1 MLVDP
6 KLLRKFFA
14 VGAVGAGLVAAGF
27 YLRSIM
33 HWQGKPGQVPQVIAP
48 NLQQDA
54 KHFTWTR
61 SDGQKKLLTIRAETV
76 QQFKEGDRYE
86 LHDASIILYGRD
98 GSRSDQIYG
107 SDFQYD
113 KSSGEVVAKG
123 EVEIDLAANSPVAG
137 ASGPVA
143 QVTKSVVH
151 LKTSGLT
158 FNENTGLA
166 QTSERIEFRI
176 PDASGSALGAT
187 YDSRANLLTL
197 KSAVKVVTTGK
208 QKANISGESAAIL
221 RSPDRI
227 IMQKARIE
235 QTSRVV
241 ETDKLTVMLRTDNT
255 VEKILG
261 SGSVRAQREGPKGYE
276 MTAPEGELSLDANSQ
291 PRTGALSGG
300 VSMVGRGETPSQGKA
315 GRLLLA
321 FGGKGKLDKV
331 RAEDSV
337 DFQQGPAGKSQEIQA
352 AAVDLY
358 LHDGKTLDKA
368 VTSSGP
374 ARIVL
379 AQGTTKSEISAGQFD
394 GRFGQENRL
403 KSIFGSP
410 NASIVSTSPGQI
422 DRMSSSREVLATF
435 NAKGEMVSAEQ
446 NGDFHYEQGDRKGW
460 ADHARYNPG
469 DESFLLTGSPR
480 LVQADSSVTAD
491 SIQINRK
498 NDTAYGQGNVKS
510 TYNQKPQANS
520 GAATAGAMLA
530 SGGDPIHVTG
540 SSVTASRSSGTARY
554 TAARLWRGADIVEAP
569 TIVFDQPH
577 RSLQA
582 QGNKSARV
590 ASVFVQPEKSGKTT
604 PVHVTADKLTYVDS
618 ERKAVYSGNVLVQ
631 IEGGTITADTAE
643 AWLTP
648 RGWLAGTQS
657 GSQLDRIV
665 AQGDIKI
672 EQTSRKATGAQ
683 LMYSAGE
690 EKFVLTGSP
699 GRPPSIFDAEQ
710 GQISGDSLTFFT
722 HDGRVLVGSGK
733 SSQSSIPTKV
743 HDASTK

>member
-1 MLVDP
+1 MEAMALDP

-14 VGAVGAGLVAAGF
+14 VGAAGAALVAAGF
-27 YLRSIM
+27 YLRSIV
-33 HWQGKPGQVPQVIAP
+33 HSRGQPGQVPQVIAP

-54 KHFTWTR
+54 KHFTVTR
-61 SDGQKKLLTIRAETV
+61 SDRQKKLFTVRAETF

-113 KSSGEVVAKG
+113 KTTGEVVAQG
-123 EVEIDLAANSPVAG
+123 EVQIDLAANSPVAG

-151 LKTSGLT
+151 LKTSGLA
-158 FNENTGLA
+158 FNENTGMA
-166 QTSERIEFRI
+166 QTSEKIEFRI
-176 PDASGSALGAT
+176 PDASGSAVGAI
-187 YDSRANLLTL
+187 YDSRANVLTL
-197 KSAVKVVTTGK
+197 RSAVKLTTTGK
-208 QKANISGESAAIL
+208 QKANITGQSATIV

-227 IMQKARIE
+227 LIQKARIE
-235 QTSRVV
+235 QAPRVV
-241 ETDKLTVMLRTDNT
+241 ETDKLTVMLRADNT

-261 SGSVRAQREGPKGYE
+261 TGSVRATREGPAGFE
-276 MTAPEGELSLDANSQ
+276 MTAPEGELSMDSNSQ
-291 PRTGALSGG
+291 PLNGSLSGG
-300 VSMVGRGETPSQGKA
+300 VSMVSRGETPSQGKA
-315 GRLLLA
+315 GRLLLS
-321 FGGKGKLDKV
+321 FGAKGKLDKV

-337 DFQQGPAGKSQEIQA
+337 NFQQGPPGKSQEIQA

-358 LHDGKTLDKA
+358 VRDGRVIDKA

-374 ARIVL
+374 AKVVV
-379 AQGTTKSEISAGQFD
+379 AQDTTRSEITAGKFD
-394 GRFGQENRL
+394 AKFGQQNRL

-410 NASIVSTSPGQI
+410 DASIVSTTPGQI
-422 DRMSSSREVLATF
+422 DRVTNSREVLANF
-435 NAKGEMVSAEQ
+435 NARGEMVSAEQ
-446 NGDFHYEQGDRKGW
+446 NGDFRYQQGDRKGW
-460 ADHARYNPG
+460 ADHARYNTS
-469 DESFLLTGSPR
+469 DETFLLTGSPR
-480 LVQADSSVTAD
+480 VVQADSSLTAD

-498 NDTAYGQGNVKS
+498 NDTAFGQGNVKS
-510 TYNQKPQANS
+510 TYNQKPQSN
-520 GAATAGAMLA
+520 GAMMA
-530 SGGDPIHVTG
+530 SGDAIHVTG

-569 TIVFDQPH
+569 IIIFDQPH

-618 ERKAVYSGNVLVQ
+618 ERKAVYSGNVVVQ
-631 IEGGTITADTAE
+631 IEGGTISADTAE
-643 AWLTP
+643 AF
-648 RGWLAGTQS
+648 LAARTGQAGGQS
-657 GSQLDRIV
+657 ASQLERIV

-672 EQTSRKATGAQ
+672 EQTGRKATGSQ
-683 LMYSAGE
+683 LVYSAGE
-690 EKFVLTGSP
+690 EKFVLTGSQ
-699 GRPPSIFDAEQ
+699 GRLPSIFDAEQ
-710 GQISGDSLTFFT
+710 GQITGDSLTFFT

-743 HDASTK
+743 QDASTK

>member
-1 MLVDP
+1 MKAMALDP

-14 VGAVGAGLVAAGF
+14 VGAVGAALVAAGF
-27 YLRSIM
+27 YLRSIV
-33 HWQGKPGQVPQVIAP
+33 HSQGVAPGQVPQVIAP

-54 KHFTWTR
+54 KHFTATQ
-61 SDGQKKLLTIRAETV
+61 SDGQKKLFTVRAETF

-113 KSSGEVVAKG
+113 KTSGEIIAQG
-123 EVEIDLAANSPVAG
+123 EVQIDLAANSPVAG

-158 FNENTGLA
+158 FNQNTGMA
-166 QTSERIEFRI
+166 KTGERIEFRI
-176 PDASGSALGAT
+176 PDASGSAVGAI
-187 YDSRANLLTL
+187 YDSRANVLTL
-197 KSAVKVVTTGK
+197 QSAVKLTTTGK
-208 QKANISGESAAIL
+208 QKADITGQSATIV

-227 IMQKARIE
+227 LIQKARIE
-235 QTSRVV
+235 QAPRVV
-241 ETDKLTVMLRTDNT
+241 ETDKLTVMLRADNT

-261 SGSVRAQREGPKGYE
+261 TGSVRAMREGPAGFE
-276 MTAPEGELSLDANSQ
+276 MMAPEGELSMDSNSQ
-291 PRTGALSGG
+291 PRNGSLSGG
-300 VSMVGRGETPSQGKA
+300 VSMVSRGETPSQGKA
-315 GRLLLA
+315 GKLLLS
-321 FGGKGKLDKV
+321 FGAKGKLDKV
-331 RAEDSV
+331 RAEDFV
-337 DFQQGPAGKSQEIQA
+337 NFQQGASGKSQEIQA

-358 LHDGKTLDKA
+358 IRDGKVIDKA
-368 VTSSGP
+368 ATSSGP
-374 ARIVL
+374 AKIVVT
-379 AQGTTKSEISAGQFD
+379 QDTTRSEITAGQFD
-394 GRFGQENRL
+394 AKFGQQNRV

-410 NASIVSTSPGQI
+410 DARVVSTTPGQI
-422 DRMSSSREVLATF
+422 DRVTNSREVLASF

-446 NGDFHYEQGDRKGW
+446 NGDFRYQQGDRKGW
-460 ADHARYNPG
+460 ADHSRYNTS

-480 LVQADSSVTAD
+480 VVQGDSSVTAD

-510 TYNQKPQANS
+510 TYNQKPQSN
-520 GAATAGAMLA
+520 GAMMA
-530 SGGDPIHVTG
+530 SGDPVHVTG
-540 SSVTASRSSGTARY
+540 SSVTANRSSGIARY

-569 TIVFDQPH
+569 IIIFDQPH

-590 ASVFVQPEKSGKTT
+590 ASVFVQPDKNGKTT

-631 IEGGTITADTAE
+631 IEGGTISADTAE
-643 AWLTP
+643 AF
-648 RGWLAGTQS
+648 LAARNGSAGSQS
-657 GSQLDRIV
+657 ASQLDRIV

-672 EQTSRKATGAQ
+672 EQTGRKATGGR
-683 LMYSAGE
+683 LVYSAGE

-699 GRPPSIFDAEQ
+699 DRLPSIFDAEQ
-710 GQISGDSLTFFT
+710 GQITGDSLTFFT

-733 SSQSSIPTKV
+733 SSQSSTSTKV
-743 HDASTK
+743 QDASTK

>member
-1 MLVDP
+1 MKAMALDP
-6 KLLRKFFA
+6 KLLRRFFA
-14 VGAVGAGLVAAGF
+14 VGAVGAALVAAGF
-27 YLRSIM
+27 YLRGIVHS
-33 HWQGKPGQVPQVIAP
+33 QGKPRQVPQVIAP
-48 NLQQDA
+48 NLQQAA
-54 KHFTWTR
+54 KNFTVTR
-61 SDGQKKLLTIRAETV
+61 SDGQRKLFTIRAESA

-98 GSRSDQIYG
+98 GTRSDQIYG

-113 KSSGEVVAKG
+113 KSTGEVVAQG
-123 EVEIDLAANSPVAG
+123 EVQIDLAANSPVAG

-158 FNENTGLA
+158 FNENTGMA

-176 PDASGSALGAT
+176 PDAGGSAVGAI
-187 YDSRANLLTL
+187 YDSRANVLTL
-197 KSAVKVVTTGK
+197 KSAVQLATTGK
-208 QKANISGESAAIL
+208 QKANITGQSATIL

-227 IMQKARIE
+227 LMQKARIE
-235 QTSRVV
+235 QAPRAV
-241 ETDKLTVMLRTDNT
+241 ETDKLTLMLRADNT

-261 SGSVRAQREGPKGYE
+261 TGSVRATREGPTGFE

-291 PRTGALSGG
+291 PLNGSFSGG
-300 VSMVGRGETPSQGKA
+300 VSMVSRGETPSQGKA
-315 GRLLLA
+315 GRLLLS
-321 FGGKGKLDKV
+321 FGAKGKLDKA

-337 DFQQGPAGKSQEIQA
+337 DFQQGPTGKSQEIQA

-358 LHDGKTLDKA
+358 VRDGNLIDKA

-374 ARIVL
+374 AKIVL
-379 AQGTTKSEISAGQFD
+379 AQSTTRSEITAGQFD
-394 GRFGQENRL
+394 ANFGQQNRL

-410 NASIVSTSPGQI
+410 DASVVSTTPGQV
-422 DRMSSSREVLATF
+422 DRVTNSREVLANF

-446 NGDFHYEQGDRKGW
+446 NGDFRYQQGDRKGW
-460 ADHARYNPG
+460 ADHARYNTS

-480 LVQADSSVTAD
+480 LVQADSSLTAD

-510 TYNQKPQANS
+510 TYNQKPQSN
-520 GAATAGAMLA
+520 GAMMA
-530 SGGDPIHVTG
+530 SGDPIHVTG

-569 TIVFDQPH
+569 IIVFDQPH

-590 ASVFVQPEKSGKTT
+590 ASVFVQPDKNGKTT

-618 ERKAVYSGNVLVQ
+618 ERKAVYSGNVLVH
-631 IEGGTITADTAE
+631 IEGGTISADSAE
-643 AWLTP
+643 AFLTA
-648 RGWLAGTQS
+648 RAGQAGAQS
-657 GSQLDRIV
+657 ASQLDRIV

-672 EQTSRKATGAQ
+672 EQTNRKAIGSQ
-683 LMYSAGE
+683 LVYSAAD

-699 GRPPSIFDAEQ
+699 GRLPSIFDAEQ

-743 HDASTK
+743 QDASTK

>member
-1 MLVDP
+1 MALDP
-6 KLLRKFFA
+6 KLLRRFFA
-14 VGAVGAGLVAAGF
+14 VGAVGAALVAAGF
-27 YLRSIM
+27 YLRSIV
-33 HWQGKPGQVPQVIAP
+33 HSQGVAPGQVPQVIAP

-54 KHFTWTR
+54 KHFTATQ
-61 SDGQKKLLTIRAETV
+61 SDGQKKLFTVRAETF

-113 KSSGEVVAKG
+113 KASGEIVAQG
-123 EVEIDLAANSPVAG
+123 EVQIDLAANSPVAG

-158 FNENTGLA
+158 FNENTGMA

-176 PDASGSALGAT
+176 PDASGSAVGAI
-187 YDSRANLLTL
+187 YDSRANVLTL
-197 KSAVKVVTTGK
+197 QSAVKLTTTGK
-208 QKANISGESAAIL
+208 QKADITGQSATIV

-227 IMQKARIE
+227 LIQKARIE
-235 QTSRVV
+235 QAPRVV
-241 ETDKLTVMLRTDNT
+241 ETDKLTVMLRADNT

-261 SGSVRAQREGPKGYE
+261 TGSVRAMREGPAGFE
-276 MTAPEGELSLDANSQ
+276 MTAPEGELSLDSNSQ
-291 PRTGALSGG
+291 PRNGSLSGG
-300 VSMVGRGETPSQGKA
+300 VSMVSRGETPSQGKA
-315 GRLLLA
+315 GKLLLS
-321 FGGKGKLDKV
+321 FGAKGKLDKV
-331 RAEDSV
+331 RAEDFV
-337 DFQQGPAGKSQEIQA
+337 NFQQGAPGKSQEIQA

-358 LHDGKTLDKA
+358 IRDGKVIDKA
-368 VTSSGP
+368 ATSSGP
-374 ARIVL
+374 AKIVVT
-379 AQGTTKSEISAGQFD
+379 QDTTRSEITAGQFD
-394 GRFGQENRL
+394 AKFGQQNRV

-410 NASIVSTSPGQI
+410 DARVVSTTPGQI
-422 DRMSSSREVLATF
+422 DRVTNSREVLASF

-446 NGDFHYEQGDRKGW
+446 NGDFRYQQGDRKGW
-460 ADHARYNPG
+460 ADHARYNSS

-480 LVQADSSVTAD
+480 VVQGDSSVTAD

-510 TYNQKPQANS
+510 TYNQKPQSN
-520 GAATAGAMLA
+520 GAPAAGAMLA
-530 SGGDPIHVTG
+530 SGDPIHVTG
-540 SSVTASRSSGTARY
+540 SSVTANRSSGTARY

-569 TIVFDQPH
+569 IIIFDQPH

-590 ASVFVQPEKSGKTT
+590 ASVFVQPDKNGKTT

-631 IEGGTITADTAE
+631 IEGGTISADTAE
-643 AWLTP
+643 AF
-648 RGWLAGTQS
+648 LAARTGSAGSQS
-657 GSQLDRIV
+657 ASQLDRIV

-672 EQTSRKATGAQ
+672 EQTGRKATGSQ
-683 LMYSAGE
+683 LLYSAGE

-699 GRPPSIFDAEQ
+699 GRLPSIFDAEQ

-722 HDGRVLVGSGK
+722 HDGRVLVGSGN
-733 SSQSSIPTKV
+733 SSHNSTPKV
-743 HDASTK
+743 QDASTK